1 MRLASVKDYGKQKVN
16 VRKRVSPRINQCAVD
31 KSYPALNPWVQA
43 SELMIEPA

>member
-31 KSYPALNPWVQA
+31 KSYVAAETGDQA
-43 SELMIEPA
+43 SVRMTEPA

>member
-31 KSYPALNPWVQA
+31 KSDLSANPWAQTSV
-43 SELMIEPA
+43 LMTEPA